1 MAYFLNIKG
10 DDPNLYSKVIIDTVE
25 YVVHTV
31 WNTRSGWYISF
42 YDPLTFDI
50 EKEDNS
56 SSLLL
61 GGRKLMYNGEV
72 LLGKGFNGLPT
83 GALRCADTQPEI
95 SEEQGK
101 TVDRDNFGRDKRF
114 KLVYYTDA
122 ELITIGI
129 R

>member
-31 WNTRSGWYISF
+31 WNTRSGWYLSF

-50 EKEDNS
+50 EKLDNS
-56 SSLLL
+56 PSLIL

-72 LLGKGFNGLPT
+72 FIGKGFNRLPT
-83 GALRCADTQPEI
+83 GDLRCVDTQPELAG
-95 SEEQGK
+95 EKGK
-101 TVDRDNFGRDKRF
+101 IVGRDNFGRGKRF
-114 KLVYYTDA
+114 KLIYYTDA
-122 ELITIGI
+122 ELISMGI